1 MFAAGAVTLEE
12 VTSRR
17 VHWRRWLLAPPIAAT
32 LSIALVLP
40 VLPEAVL
47 AQVGGFHSINYNLAE
62 TIGWPQ
68 LADQVKAVYDA
79 LPARQRS
86 GTSVFTSNYGEAG
99 ALGVYWGSGPGL
111 PPVLSGHNTYWS
123 WGPGHAPDATVLALG
138 SVDQLRPHFASC
150 RYAATFRPPHNV
162 DNDENGAQIWV
173 CTGPC
178 GPWASF
184 WAGLRHLG

>member
-1 MFAAGAVTLEE
+1 MYED
-12 VTSRR
+12 
-17 VHWRRWLLAPPIAAT
+17 
-32 LSIALVLP
+32 
-40 VLPEAVL
+40 LPE
-47 AQVGGFHSINYNLAE
+47 
-62 TIGWPQ
+62 
-68 LADQVKAVYDA
+68 
-79 LPARQRS
+79 RQRL

-99 ALGVYWGSGPGL
+99 ALGVYWGSGRDL

-123 WGPGHAPDATVLALG
+123 WGPGHAPDATVLAIG

-173 CTGPC
+173 CTGPS
-178 GPWASF
+178 GPWPNF